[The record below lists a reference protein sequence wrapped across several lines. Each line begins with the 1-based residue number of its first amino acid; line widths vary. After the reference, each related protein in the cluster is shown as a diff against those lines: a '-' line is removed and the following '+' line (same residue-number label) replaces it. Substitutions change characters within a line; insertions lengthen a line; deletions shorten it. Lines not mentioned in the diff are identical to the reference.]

1 MSLPMNLT
9 LMVYPDDEENCI
21 QVEDSDLPD
30 TVIRLAIKLLR
41 LVKQKSSLVSAYVD
55 ALPQHL
61 PNPSSMF
68 KSVSEDDIY
77 RAELQQVVRYV
88 PKERNDRDLLV

>member
-1 MSLPMNLT
+1 MNLT
-9 LMVYPDDEENCI
+9 VMVCPDDEERSI

-41 LVKQKSSLVSAYVD
+41 LVKEKSSLVTAYVD
-55 ALPQHL
+55 AMPRCL

-68 KSVSEDDIY
+68 KSVSKDDIY
-77 RAELQQVVRYV
+77 REEMQQIV
-88 PKERNDRDLLV
+88 K